1 MESAETA
8 ASAAPPD
15 AMKRFRRWIAVA
27 VALATL
33 GYFAY
38 AMLRGT
44 TGNDPDLVART
55 GDALVAFDW
64 PLYVVVLALTLV
76 NYGLRYFKW
85 WYLLGR
91 LGIRLPHRT
100 NLWIFTAGL
109 AMVISPAK
117 AGELVKPYL
126 VWVTSGARV
135 TKTLPALAVERITDG
150 IAVVLLT
157 AVGVSTFLPESRE
170 LIYGTIVFVVVGI
183 VVLSNRA
190 LARVAVRLLGR
201 VPGMTRLAARVEETY
216 EATRVCIAPVPLAVT
231 LVASLVAWFAECI
244 GYWLVFVG
252 LDESVSLDAATFL
265 YAFATVFGA
274 PSPGGMGMADA
285 ALVEGAVRIAQV
297 SAANAFAAA
306 LLVRVATLWFGV
318 VLGAIAMLR
327 MERVIEDAE
336 ALRESRE
343 PASG

>member
-1 MESAETA
+1 MQTAETA
-8 ASAAPPD
+8 ETAPPD
-15 AMKRFRRWIAVA
+15 AMKRFRRWIAIA

-44 TGNDPDLVART
+44 TGDDPDLVART
-55 GDALVAFDW
+55 TEALITFDW
-64 PLYVVVLALTLV
+64 ALYVPILLLTLV

-85 WYLLGR
+85 SYLLGR
-91 LGIRLPHRT
+91 LGIDVPHRT

-126 VWVTSGARV
+126 VWVTAGAPV

-170 LIYGTIVFVVVGI
+170 LIYGTIGVVIVGL
-183 VVLSNRA
+183 VVLSLRP
-190 LARVAVRLLGR
+190 LARGLLGLLSKI
-201 VPGMTRLAARVEETY
+201 PGLSGIAHRLEEAY
-216 EATRVCIAPVPLAVT
+216 EATRVCIAPVPLAIT

-244 GYWLVFVG
+244 GYWLVFIG
-252 LDESVSLDAATFL
+252 LQQTVSLDAATFL

-285 ALVEGAVRIAQV
+285 ALVEGAVGIANV
-297 SAANAFAAA
+297 GPAEAFAAA
-306 LLVRVATLWFGV
+306 LLIRVATLWFGV
-318 VLGAIAMLR
+318 ILGAIAMLR
-327 MERVIEDAE
+327 MERVIEDA
-336 ALRESRE
+336 ALTMRK
-343 PASG
+343 AG

>member
-1 MESAETA
+1 MESAETTP
-8 ASAAPPD
+8 SGAPPD
-15 AMKRFRRWIAVA
+15 AMKRFRRWIAIAVA
-27 VALATL
+27 VVTL

-38 AMLRGT
+38 AVLRGT
-44 TGNDPDLVART
+44 TGDDPDLVART
-55 GDALVAFDW
+55 GDALLTFDW
-64 PLYVVVLALTLV
+64 ALYVPILLLTLV

-85 WYLLGR
+85 SYLLAR
-91 LGIRLPHRT
+91 LGIWVPHRT

-126 VWVTSGARV
+126 IWVTTGARV

-170 LIYGTIVFVVVGI
+170 LIYGTIAVVAVAI
-183 VVLSNRA
+183 VVLSMRTLARA
-190 LARVAVRLLGR
+190 AIRLLARV
-201 VPGMTRLAARVEETY
+201 PGLARLADRIEETY
-216 EATRVCIAPVPLAVT
+216 EATRLCIAPVPLTIT
-231 LVASLVAWFAECI
+231 LVASLIAWFAECV

-252 LDESVSLDAATFL
+252 LEQSVSLDASTFL

-285 ALVEGAVRIAQV
+285 ALVEGAVRIADV
-297 SAANAFAAA
+297 PAAEAFASA
-306 LLVRVATLWFGV
+306 LLIRVATLWFGV
-318 VLGAIAMLR
+318 VLGAVAMLR
-327 MERVIEDAE
+327 MERVIEDHE
-336 ALRESRE
+336 ALEQ
-343 PASG
+343 AS

>member
-1 MESAETA
+1 MESVESA
-8 ASAAPPD
+8 AGAAPPD
-15 AMKRFRRWIAVA
+15 AMKRFRRWIAIA

-38 AMLRGT
+38 AMYRGT

-55 GDALVAFDW
+55 GQALWSFAW
-64 PLYVVVLALTLV
+64 PLYVPVLVLTLV

-85 WYLLGR
+85 HYLLAR
-91 LGIRLPHRT
+91 LGIHVPHRT

-126 VWVTSGARV
+126 VWVTAGAPI

-157 AVGVSTFLPESRE
+157 AVGVSTFFPESRE
-170 LIYGTIVFVVVGI
+170 LIYGTIGVVIVGT
-183 VVLSNRA
+183 VVLSLRPLA
-190 LARVAVRLLGR
+190 HALLSVLARIPGLGR
-201 VPGMTRLAARVEETY
+201 IAHRLEETY
-216 EATRVCIAPVPLAVT
+216 EATRVCIAPVPLVTT
-231 LVASLVAWFAECI
+231 LVASLVAWFAECV
-244 GYWLVFVG
+244 GYWLVFIG
-252 LDESVSLDAATFL
+252 LNQAVSLDAATFL

-285 ALVEGAVRIAQV
+285 ALVEGAVRIADIG
-297 SAANAFAAA
+297 AAEAFAAA
-306 LLVRVATLWFGV
+306 LLIRVATLWFGV
-318 VLGAIAMLR
+318 VLGAFAMLR
-327 MERVIEDAE
+327 MERVIEDA
-336 ALRESRE
+336 ATLGQ
-343 PASG
+343 AS

>member
-1 MESAETA
+1 MESAET
-8 ASAAPPD
+8 APPD
-15 AMKRFRRWIAVA
+15 AMKRFRRWIAIA

-38 AMLRGT
+38 AMVRGT
-44 TGNDPDLVART
+44 SGDDPALVART
-55 GDALVAFDW
+55 WDALRAFDW
-64 PLYVVVLALTLV
+64 PLYAPVLLLTLV

-85 WYLLGR
+85 SYLLAR
-91 LGIRLPHRT
+91 LGVRVPHRT

-126 VWVTSGARV
+126 VWVTTGAPV

-170 LIYGTIVFVVVGI
+170 LIYGTIAVVAVAI
-183 VVLSNRA
+183 VVLSMRPLA
-190 LARVAVRLLGR
+190 LGAIRLLARIPGLSRLTDRAV
-201 VPGMTRLAARVEETY
+201 ETY
-216 EATRVCIAPVPLAVT
+216 EATRMCISPVPLTVT
-231 LVASLVAWFAECI
+231 LVASLVAWFAECV

-252 LDESVSLDAATFL
+252 LSQAVDLDAATFL

-285 ALVEGAVRIAQV
+285 ALVEGAVRIAEV
-297 SAANAFAAA
+297 PAAESFAAA

-318 VLGAIAMLR
+318 VLGAVAMLR
-327 MERVIEDAE
+327 MERVIEDA
-336 ALRESRE
+336 RDVRQ
-343 PASG
+343 AS

>member
-8 ASAAPPD
+8 AAAPHD
-15 AMKRFRRWIAVA
+15 AMKRFRRWIAIA

-33 GYFAY
+33 GYVAY
-38 AMLRGT
+38 ALLRGD
-44 TGNDPDLVART
+44 TG
-55 GDALVAFDW
+55 GDALTTFDW
-64 PLYVVVLALTLV
+64 RLYVPVLLLTLV

-85 WYLLGR
+85 AYLLGR
-91 LGIRLPHRT
+91 LGIRVPHRT
-100 NLWIFTAGL
+100 NAWIFTAGL

-126 VWVTSGARV
+126 VWVTTGAPV

-170 LIYGTIVFVVVGI
+170 LIYGTIAVVALGI
-183 VVLSNRA
+183 VVLSMRP
-190 LARVAVRLLGR
+190 LARAAIRLTAQLPVLSRFAGR
-201 VPGMTRLAARVEETY
+201 IEEAY
-216 EATRVCIAPVPLAVT
+216 EATRVCIAPVPLAIT
-231 LVASLVAWFAECI
+231 LLASLVAWFAECV

-252 LDESVSLDAATFL
+252 LQETVSLDAATFL

-274 PSPGGMGMADA
+274 PSPGGMGMADL
-285 ALVEGAVRIAQV
+285 ALAEGAIRIAQV

-306 LLVRVATLWFGV
+306 LLIRVATLWFGV

-327 MERVIEDAE
+327 MERVIENAE
-336 ALRESRE
+336 GLREAR
-343 PASG
+343 

>member
-1 MESAETA
+1 MEPAEN
-8 ASAAPPD
+8 SSEGAPPD

-27 VALATL
+27 VAVATL

-38 AMLRGT
+38 ALLRGT
-44 TGNDPDLVART
+44 SSDDPALVERT
-55 GDALVAFDW
+55 GDAIASFGW
-64 PLYVVVLALTLV
+64 WLYAPVLLLTLV

-85 WYLLGR
+85 AYLLAR
-91 LGIRLPHRT
+91 LGVRVPHRV
-100 NLWIFTAGL
+100 NVWIFTAGL

-126 VWVTSGARV
+126 VWVTTGAPV

-170 LIYGTIVFVVVGI
+170 LIYGTIGLVAVGL
-183 VVLSNRA
+183 VVLSIRRFARA
-190 LARVAVRLLGR
+190 TIALLHRIPGLRRVADR
-201 VPGMTRLAARVEETY
+201 VGETWD
-216 EATRVCIAPVPLAVT
+216 ATRMCIAPVPLTIT
-231 LVASLVAWFAECI
+231 LTASLIAWFAECV

-252 LDESVSLDAATFL
+252 LQQAVSLDAATFL

-297 SAANAFAAA
+297 PAAQAFAAA

-318 VLGAIAMLR
+318 VLGALAMLR

-336 ALRESRE
+336 QVGR
-343 PASG
+343 